1 MPTSPIHP
9 GQPSHPSRPSH
20 PSHPSHP
27 IHVVIADPDAATRA
41 QVVALVNEVSTALGI
56 DAKIHETSTGTSAFA
71 ACSEHKPQLLIT
83 EVMLEGLSGLTLLRR
98 LAVESKTKTAVV
110 FVTDFSRD
118 HDRYWGLRNG
128 AIAYLAKPFDESALR
143 SKIHRVLTHGPGA
156 VADSPARI

>member
-1 MPTSPIHP
+1 MANAST
-9 GQPSHPSRPSH
+9 
-20 PSHPSHP
+20 
-27 IHVVIADPDAATRA
+27 HVVIAEPDAAARGQLA
-41 QVVALVNEVSTALGI
+41 ALVTEVSTALGI
-56 DAKIHETSTGTSAFA
+56 AVKIHEVSTGTSAFA
-71 ACSEHKPQLLIT
+71 ACSEHKPQLLIS

-128 AIAYLAKPFDESALR
+128 AVAYLAKPFDEHALR
-143 SKIHRVLTHGPGA
+143 SKIRRVLTDGPEA